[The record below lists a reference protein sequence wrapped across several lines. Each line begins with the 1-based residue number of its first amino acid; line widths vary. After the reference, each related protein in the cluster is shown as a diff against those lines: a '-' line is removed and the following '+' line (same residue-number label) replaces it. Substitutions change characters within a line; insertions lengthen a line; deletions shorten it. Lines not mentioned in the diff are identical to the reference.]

1 MPGSVWGGT
10 SRLCQDSHVSLQ
22 LMRGSERWLIKPQ
35 LKHLDWSMCVCCWT
49 SDIHSYTGAR
59 DTHGFRW
66 TLMKWKPALLI
77 CLHTSGKQQQGEG
90 AILPPDD
97 SAVGF
102 STDCFC
108 FYLLSFQPG
117 YLQDHDRYVGRIL
130 YVKMERVGARHLLLF
145 QLFSRCSQ
153 LMRVDFEPA
162 SPAAPL
168 SAFTP

>member
-1 MPGSVWGGT
+1 
-10 SRLCQDSHVSLQ
+10 
-22 LMRGSERWLIKPQ
+22 
-35 LKHLDWSMCVCCWT
+35 MCVLLDVRHSFIHRSQRHTWVQMDCDEMKT
-49 SDIHSYTGAR
+49 S
-59 DTHGFRW
+59 FVE
-66 TLMKWKPALLI
+66 L